1 MSGQRV
7 VLFYRGDPVKR
18 LRLDDQRGRDCVTAA
33 CDNCVLIHNVIGII
47 MSMRILTMLL
57 LLLLLLL
64 CVVLIRVI
72 DVFAVVVCSG

>member
-18 LRLDDQRGRDCVTAA
+18 LRLDDHRGRGCVTAA

-57 LLLLLLL
+57 LLLLL